1 MQILKLNTKFYL
13 VVVVGELARSIPN
26 LLFPVLQVL
35 WLLEEPVFT
44 CPLLVKVQATGQL
57 GLVLPVLLQ
66 MHMELW
72 NFK

>member
-35 WLLEEPVFT
+35 WLLEEPVFI
-44 CPLLVKVQATGQL
+44 CPLLVKVQAIGQL
-57 GLVLPVLLQ
+57 ELALPVLLQ
-66 MHMELW
+66 MLMELL